1 MIVGITKPI
10 DHKFLTKEGDLMN
23 PLYVGIDVSSRANVA
38 YLMKPD
44 GSRHSNFSVANSLDG
59 SRQLVKRILSAITS
73 ESLSDVIIGL
83 EATSVYGDNL
93 VCFLREDG
101 SLNPYNKRIHVLNP
115 KQVNKFKQA
124 YNDLPKNDYVD
135 SFVIADC
142 LRFGR
147 INKEVYLDDYRYKAL
162 QNLTRARF
170 FAVQNLVKEKQRFL
184 NYLFKKYSTMAQ
196 EKVFSDTFSTS
207 ALAVYEEFDSAE
219 TLANMDLQQLT
230 DFLIQKGKNRFPDPE
245 SVAKAIQKAARSS
258 YRLPKTINDSVNQV
272 LSISIS
278 SMKALESQIKA
289 FDKAIAAQ
297 MELIPN
303 TLTSVNGIGPVYS
316 AGIIAEI
323 GDINR
328 FPNQAALAKYAG
340 LVWSQHQSGD
350 FEAQNTR
357 LIKSGNR
364 YLKYYLCEA
373 AMSLVRCDAE
383 YSRFYHLKYKEVN
396 KYQHKR
402 ALALTARKFVR
413 LVFRLLKDNC
423 LYRAPETH

>member
-1 MIVGITKPI
+1 
-10 DHKFLTKEGDLMN
+10 MN
-23 PLYVGIDVSSRANVA
+23 PLYVGIDVSSKSNVVF
-38 YLMKPD
+38 LMKPD
-44 GSRHSNFSVANSLDG
+44 GSKHSCFPVKNSLDG
-59 SRQLVKRILSAITS
+59 SRQLVKRILHALSS
-73 ESLSDVIIGL
+73 ESLTDVIIGL

-93 VCFLREDG
+93 VCFLRDDG
-101 SLNPYNKRIHVLNP
+101 SLTPFNKKIHVLNP
-115 KQVNKFKQA
+115 KQVAKFKLS

-184 NYLFKKYSTMAQ
+184 NYLFKKYSTMTQ
-196 EKVFSDTFSTS
+196 EKIFSDTFSTT
-207 ALAVYEEFDSAE
+207 ALAVYEKFESAE
-219 TLANMDLQQLT
+219 ALAEMDLQQLT
-230 DFLIQKGKNRFPDPE
+230 DFIIKNGKNRFPDPDA
-245 SVAKAIQKAARSS
+245 VAKAIQKAARSS
-258 YRLPKTINDSVNQV
+258 YRLPKTVNDSVNQV

-278 SMKALESQIKA
+278 SIRAMEQQIKA
-289 FDKAIAAQ
+289 FDKAIAEQ
-297 MELIPN
+297 MALIPN
-303 TLTSVNGIGPVYS
+303 TLTSIKGIGPVFS

-340 LVWSQHQSGD
+340 LAWKQHQSGD

-357 LIKSGNR
+357 MIPSGNR
-364 YLKYYLCEA
+364 YLKYYLGEA

-383 YSRFYHLKYKEVN
+383 YSRFYRLKYKEVN

-423 LYRAPETH
+423 LYRAPESN

>member
-1 MIVGITKPI
+1 
-10 DHKFLTKEGDLMN
+10 MN
-23 PLYVGIDVSSRANVA
+23 PLYVGIDVSSKSNVVF
-38 YLMKPD
+38 LMKPD
-44 GSRHSNFSVANSLDG
+44 GSKHSCFPVKNSLDG
-59 SRQLVKRILSAITS
+59 SRQLVKRILHALSS
-73 ESLSDVIIGL
+73 ESLTDVIIGL

-93 VCFLREDG
+93 VCFLRDDG
-101 SLNPYNKRIHVLNP
+101 SLTPFNRKIHVLNP
-115 KQVNKFKQA
+115 KQVAKFKLS

-170 FAVQNLVKEKQRFL
+170 FAVQNLGKEKQRFL

-196 EKVFSDTFSTS
+196 EKIFSDTFSTT
-207 ALAVYEEFDSAE
+207 ALAVYEEFESAE
-219 TLANMDLQQLT
+219 ALAEMDLQQLT
-230 DFLIQKGKNRFPDPE
+230 DFIIKNGKNRFPDPDA
-245 SVAKAIQKAARSS
+245 VAKAIQKAARSS
-258 YRLPKTINDSVNQV
+258 YRLPKTVNDSVNQV

-278 SMKALESQIKA
+278 SIRAMEQQIKA
-289 FDKAIAAQ
+289 FDKAIAEQ
-297 MELIPN
+297 MALIPN
-303 TLTSVNGIGPVYS
+303 TLTSIKGIGPVFS

-340 LVWSQHQSGD
+340 LAWKQHQSGD

-357 LIKSGNR
+357 MIPSGNR
-364 YLKYYLCEA
+364 YLKYYLGEA

-383 YSRFYHLKYKEVN
+383 YSRFYRLKYKEVN

-423 LYRAPETH
+423 LYRAPESN

>member
-1 MIVGITKPI
+1 MSQ
-10 DHKFLTKEGDLMN
+10 
-23 PLYVGIDVSSRANVA
+23 LYVGIDVSSKSNVA

-44 GSRHSNFSVANSLDG
+44 GSKHSTFLVRNSLDG
-59 SRQLVKRILSAITS
+59 SRQLVKRIHNAITS
-73 ESLSDVIIGL
+73 ESLTDVIIGL
-83 EATSVYGDNL
+83 ESTSVYGDNL

-101 SLNPYNKRIHVLNP
+101 TLTPYNKKIHVLNP
-115 KQVNKFKQA
+115 KQVAKFKLA

-135 SFVIADC
+135 AFVIADC

-170 FAVQNLVKEKQRFL
+170 FAVQNLTKEKQRFL

-196 EKVFSDTFSTS
+196 EKVFSDTFSTT

-219 TLANMDLQQLT
+219 TLAEMDLQQLT
-230 DFLIQKGKNRFPDPE
+230 VFIKEKGKNRFPDPDA
-245 SVAKAIQKAARSS
+245 VAKAIQKAARSS
-258 YRLPKTINDSVNQV
+258 YRLPKTVNDSVNQV

-278 SMKALESQIKA
+278 SMRAMEQQIKA
-289 FDKAIAAQ
+289 FDKAIADQ

-303 TLTSVNGIGPVYS
+303 TLTSIKGIGPVYS

-328 FPNQAALAKYAG
+328 FPNQASLAKYAG
-340 LVWSQHQSGD
+340 LAWQQHQSGD
-350 FEAQNTR
+350 FESQNTR
-357 LIKSGNR
+357 MIKSGNR
-364 YLKYYLCEA
+364 YLKYYLGEA

-383 YSRFYHLKYKEVN
+383 YSRFYHLKYNEVN

-402 ALALTARKFVR
+402 ALALTARKLVR

-423 LYRAPETH
+423 LYRAPESK

>member
-1 MIVGITKPI
+1 
-10 DHKFLTKEGDLMN
+10 MN
-23 PLYVGIDVSSRANVA
+23 PLYVGIDVSSKSNVVF
-38 YLMKPD
+38 LMKPD
-44 GSRHSNFSVANSLDG
+44 GSKHSCFSVKNSLDG
-59 SRQLVKRILSAITS
+59 SRQLVKRILHALSS
-73 ESLSDVIIGL
+73 ESPTDVIIGL

-101 SLNPYNKRIHVLNP
+101 SLTPFNRKIHVLNP
-115 KQVNKFKQA
+115 KQVAKFKLS
-124 YNDLPKNDYVD
+124 YNDLPKNDFVD

-196 EKVFSDTFSTS
+196 EKVFSDTFSTT
-207 ALAVYEEFDSAE
+207 ALAVYEQFESAE
-219 TLANMDLQQLT
+219 ALAEMDLQQLT
-230 DFLIQKGKNRFPDPE
+230 DFIIRNGKNRFPDPDA
-245 SVAKAIQKAARSS
+245 VANAIQKAARSS
-258 YRLPKTINDSVNQV
+258 YRLPKTVNDSVNQV

-278 SMKALESQIKA
+278 SIRAMEQQIKA
-289 FDKAIAAQ
+289 FDKAIAEQ
-297 MELIPN
+297 MTLIPN
-303 TLTSVNGIGPVYS
+303 TLTSIKGIGPVFS
-316 AGIIAEI
+316 AGILAEI

-340 LVWSQHQSGD
+340 FAWKQHQSGD

-357 LIKSGNR
+357 MIPSGNR
-364 YLKYYLCEA
+364 YLKYYLGEA
-373 AMSLVRCDAE
+373 ALSLVRCDTE

-423 LYRAPETH
+423 LYKAPESN

>member
-1 MIVGITKPI
+1 
-10 DHKFLTKEGDLMN
+10 MN
-23 PLYVGIDVSSRANVA
+23 PLYVGIDVSSKSNVA
-38 YLMKPD
+38 FLMKPD
-44 GSRHSNFSVANSLDG
+44 GSKHSCFSIPNSLDG
-59 SRQLVKRILSAITS
+59 SRQLVKRILSALSS

-101 SLNPYNKRIHVLNP
+101 SLAPYNKRIHVLNP
-115 KQVNKFKQA
+115 KQVNKFKLS
-124 YNDLPKNDYVD
+124 YNDLPKNDFVD

-147 INKEVYLDDYRYKAL
+147 INKEIYLDDYRYKAL

-170 FAVQNLVKEKQRFL
+170 FAVQNLIKEKQRFM

-196 EKVFSDTFSTS
+196 EKVFSDTFSTT
-207 ALAVYEEFDSAE
+207 ALSVYEEFESAE
-219 TLANMDLQQLT
+219 ALASMDLQQLT
-230 DFLIQKGKNRFPDPE
+230 DFIMEKGKNRFPDPE
-245 SVAKAIQKAARSS
+245 SVAKAIKKAARSS
-258 YRLPKTINDSVNQV
+258 YRLPKTVNDSINQV

-289 FDKAIAAQ
+289 FDKAIAEQ
-297 MELIPN
+297 MALIPN
-303 TLTSVNGIGPVYS
+303 TLTSVRGIGPVYS
-316 AGIIAEI
+316 AGMIAEI

-328 FPNQAALAKYAG
+328 FPSQAALAKYAG

-357 LIKSGNR
+357 MIKSGNR

-383 YSRFYHLKYKEVN
+383 YSRFYHLKYQEVN

-402 ALALTARKFVR
+402 ALALTARKLVR

-423 LYRAPETH
+423 LYRAPESR

>member
-1 MIVGITKPI
+1 
-10 DHKFLTKEGDLMN
+10 MN
-23 PLYVGIDVSSRANVA
+23 PLYVGIDVSSKSNVA

-44 GSRHSNFSVANSLDG
+44 GSKHSNFSVPNSRDG
-59 SRQLVKRILSAITS
+59 SRQLGKRILSAITS
-73 ESLSDVIIGL
+73 ESLTDVVIGL

-101 SLNPYNKRIHVLNP
+101 SLAPYNKKIHVLNP
-115 KQVNKFKQA
+115 KQVNKFKLS

-147 INKEVYLDDYRYKAL
+147 INKEVYLGDYRYAAL
-162 QNLTRARF
+162 KNLTRARF
-170 FAVQNLVKEKQRFL
+170 FAVQNLTREKQRFM
-184 NYLFKKYSTMAQ
+184 NQLFKKYSTMAQ
-196 EKVFSDTFSTS
+196 EKVFSDTFSTT
-207 ALAVYEEFDSAE
+207 ALAVYESFESAE
-219 TLANMDLQQLT
+219 TLANMDLHQLT
-230 DFLIQKGKNRFPDPE
+230 EFIIEKGKNRFPDPD
-245 SVAKAIQKAARSS
+245 SAAKAIQKAARNS
-258 YRLPKTINDSVNQV
+258 YRLPKTVNDSVNQV

-278 SMKALESQIKA
+278 SMRAMESQIKA
-289 FDKAIAAQ
+289 FDKAIAEQ
-297 MELIPN
+297 MALIPN

-328 FPNQAALAKYAG
+328 FPNQASLAKYAG

-350 FEAQNTR
+350 FEAQSTR
-357 LIKSGNR
+357 MIQSGNR

-373 AMSLVRCDAE
+373 AMSLVRCDAK
-383 YSRFYHLKYKEVN
+383 YRSFYHRKYHEVN

-402 ALALTARKFVR
+402 ALALTARKLVR

-423 LYRAPETH
+423 LYRAPESK

>member
-1 MIVGITKPI
+1 
-10 DHKFLTKEGDLMN
+10 MN
-23 PLYVGIDVSSRANVA
+23 PLYVGIDVSSKSNVA
-38 YLMKPD
+38 FLMKPD
-44 GSRHSNFSVANSLDG
+44 GSKHSCFSFRNSRDG
-59 SRQLVKRILSAITS
+59 SRQLVKRILSVLTS
-73 ESLSDVIIGL
+73 ESLTDVIIGL

-93 VCFLREDG
+93 VYFLREDG
-101 SLNPYNKRIHVLNP
+101 SLVPYNKRIHVLNP
-115 KQVNKFKQA
+115 KQVNKFKLS

-170 FAVQNLVKEKQRFL
+170 FAVQNLVKEKQRFM

-196 EKVFSDTFSTS
+196 EKVFSDTFSTT
-207 ALAVYEEFDSAE
+207 ALTVYEQFESAE
-219 TLANMDLQQLT
+219 VLANMDLQQLT
-230 DFLIQKGKNRFPDPE
+230 DFIMEKGKNRFPDPE

-258 YRLPKTINDSVNQV
+258 YRLPKTVNDSINQV

-289 FDKAIAAQ
+289 FDKAIAQQ
-297 MELIPN
+297 MALIPN
-303 TLTSVNGIGPVYS
+303 TLTSIRGIGPVYS
-316 AGIIAEI
+316 AGMIAEI

-328 FPNQAALAKYAG
+328 FPSQAALAKYAG
-340 LVWSQHQSGD
+340 LAWSQHQSGD

-357 LIKSGNR
+357 MIKSGNR

-373 AMSLVRCDAE
+373 ALSLARCDAE

-402 ALALTARKFVR
+402 ALALTARKLVR

-423 LYRAPETH
+423 LYRVPESK